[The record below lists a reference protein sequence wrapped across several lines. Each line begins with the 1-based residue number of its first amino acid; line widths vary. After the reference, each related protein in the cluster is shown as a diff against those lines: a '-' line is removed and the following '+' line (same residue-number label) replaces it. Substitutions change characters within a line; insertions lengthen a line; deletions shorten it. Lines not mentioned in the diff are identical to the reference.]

1 MKKLKKLWFLFAFGL
16 FLAGCGA
23 GKMQTDELQSA
34 VEEAAQD
41 DIDSAEKEAQD
52 GTGSAEGE
60 AQGITDPEGKEEQ
73 GGAGSAEDEAQGIT
87 DPAGKKG
94 QNGTGSA
101 EGAAKAPDVAYIDVP
116 LYDGKAYTEINGN
129 VPFFTDDELS
139 DVSYEYYEEL
149 DALGR
154 CGVCMASVGQDIM
167 PNRERE
173 SIGDVKPTGWHTVKY
188 EGLVDGNYLYNR
200 CHLLGFQLTGENANR
215 KNLIT
220 GTRYMNTEGMLP
232 FENMV
237 ADYVKE
243 TGNHVMYR
251 VTPLFDGD
259 NLVADGVLMEAKSVE
274 DNGADIL
281 FNVFCYNV
289 QPGVSIDYAT
299 GESSLD
305 ESAAAASAASGQ
317 PAGRASAG
325 GSQSQRAEQQA
336 GKQPQTPDQ
345 SKQQAAGKQ
354 PQTPVQPEQQAPAQ
368 PEQQPEHVKEQ
379 TQPEQPA
386 SVGSGS
392 YAVNAKNGKIH
403 IVGGCPATGTSDRA
417 MSEPVY
423 FNTYEEA
430 EAYSI
435 SIAPNENKRQCGN
448 CW

>member
-1 MKKLKKLWFLFAFGL
+1 MKKFRKLCAVFLLGFL
-16 FLAGCGA
+16 LAGCGA
-23 GKMQTDELQSA
+23 AEAGLNETGQAPAMQ
-34 VEEAAQD
+34 EEAEE
-41 DIDSAEKEAQD
+41 DSGELTEVPETEA
-52 GTGSAEGE
+52 
-60 AQGITDPEGKEEQ
+60 
-73 GGAGSAEDEAQGIT
+73 DEAAPKEQEEDALSEDG
-87 DPAGKKG
+87 G
-94 QNGTGSA
+94 
-101 EGAAKAPDVAYIDVP
+101 EKADEVTYIDVP
-116 LYDGKAYTEINGN
+116 VYAGKPYTEINGN

-139 DVSYEYYEEL
+139 AASYEYYGEL

-154 CGVCMASVGQDIM
+154 CGACMASVGQDIM
-167 PNRERE
+167 PTKERE

-188 EGLVDGNYLYNR
+188 EGVVDGNYLYNR

-220 GTRYMNTEGMLP
+220 GTRYMNVEGMLP

-259 NLVADGVLMEAKSVE
+259 NLVADGVLMEARSVE

-305 ESAAAASAASGQ
+305 GSAAAQGKDTAEKAAASASAVQEQQETPQ
-317 PAGRASAG
+317 PQAPVQQEMP
-325 GSQSQRAEQQA
+325 QSQAQDQPEQQVQA
-336 GKQPQTPDQ
+336 EPQT
-345 SKQQAAGKQ
+345 
-354 PQTPVQPEQQAPAQ
+354 QPEQQAAPI
-368 PEQQPEHVKEQ
+368 
-379 TQPEQPA
+379 
-386 SVGSGS
+386 GSGA

-403 IVGGCPATGTSDRA
+403 MVGGCPATGNSDKA
-417 MSEPVY
+417 MSKPVY

-430 EAYSI
+430 EAFSAQ
-435 SIAPNENKRQCGN
+435 IAPGESKRQCGN

>member
-16 FLAGCGA
+16 FLAGCSA
-23 GKMQTDELQSA
+23 GETQTEELQPA
-34 VEEAAQD
+34 VEETQD
-41 DIDSAEKEAQD
+41 GIGSAEKEVQGD
-52 GTGSAEGE
+52 TGSAEKQ
-60 AQGITDPEGKEEQ
+60 AQDSTGPEGKEAQ
-73 GGAGSAEDEAQGIT
+73 GVTGSAEDEAQGVT
-87 DPAGKKG
+87 DPAEKKV

-101 EGAAKAPDVAYIDVP
+101 EGAAKAPDAAYIDVP
-116 LYDGKAYTEINGN
+116 LYDGKAYTEVNGN

-167 PNRERE
+167 PTKERE

-305 ESAAAASAASGQ
+305 ESAAVQNGNDASLPAESG
-317 PAGRASAG
+317 
-325 GSQSQRAEQQA
+325 
-336 GKQPQTPDQ
+336 K
-345 SKQQAAGKQ
+345 
-354 PQTPVQPEQQAPAQ
+354 
-368 PEQQPEHVKEQ
+368 
-379 TQPEQPA
+379 
-386 SVGSGS
+386 
-392 YAVNAKNGKIH
+392 YAVNAGNGKIH
-403 IVGGCPATGTSDRA
+403 IVGKCPATGDSDNA
-417 MSEPVY
+417 MDEPVY
-423 FNTYEEA
+423 FDTYEEA

-435 SIAPNENKRQCGN
+435 SIAPNEKKRQCGN